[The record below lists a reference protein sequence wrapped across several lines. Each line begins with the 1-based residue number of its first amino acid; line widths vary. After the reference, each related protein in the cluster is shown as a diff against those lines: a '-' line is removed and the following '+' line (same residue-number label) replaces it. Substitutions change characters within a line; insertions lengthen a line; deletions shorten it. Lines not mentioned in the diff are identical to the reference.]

1 MLDNWTY
8 VATAYAVGVLAL
20 GGYWRF
26 LRRRERALEALR
38 RAAAGR
44 RAAR

>member
-8 VATAYAVGVLAL
+8 VAAAYAVGVLAL

-26 LRRRERALEALR
+26 LVRRERALETLR
-38 RAAAGR
+38 RPSAGR
-44 RAAR
+44 RMPR